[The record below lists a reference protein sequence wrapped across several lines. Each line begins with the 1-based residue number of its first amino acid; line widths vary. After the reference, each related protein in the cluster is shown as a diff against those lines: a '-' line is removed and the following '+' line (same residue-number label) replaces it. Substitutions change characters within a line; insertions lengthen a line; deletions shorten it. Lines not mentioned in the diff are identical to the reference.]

1 MLKFDDILSTNIGPR
16 HEEFSDALRERL
28 LDLWMDG
35 FEVGTDT
42 PHTCGGFNPT
52 TEGPVGPEG
61 CDACKT
67 LNEGP

>member
-1 MLKFDDILSTNIGPR
+1 MLKFDDILSTIFGPR

-42 PHTCGGFNPT
+42 PHTCGHFCPSSQ
-52 TEGPVGPEG
+52 GPVGPER
-61 CDACKT
+61 CDACRVI
-67 LNEGP
+67 